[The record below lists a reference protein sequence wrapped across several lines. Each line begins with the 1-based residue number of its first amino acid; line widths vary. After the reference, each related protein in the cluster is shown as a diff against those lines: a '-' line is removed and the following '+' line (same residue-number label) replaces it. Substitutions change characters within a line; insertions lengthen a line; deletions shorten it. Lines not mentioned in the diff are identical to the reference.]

1 MAGPSLDE
9 LRVTA
14 RYHRDRLALY
24 RARAYSARPTTQM
37 KLMELERSAQ
47 SAENRLRLALKDAAD
62 AADAADAPPPAA
74 PQPPQP

>member
-24 RARAYSARPTTQM
+24 RARAYSARATTQM
-37 KLMELERSAQ
+37 KLMELERNAQ
-47 SAENRLRLALKDAAD
+47 SAEDRLRLALKDAAD
-62 AADAADAPPPAA
+62 AADAADKTAPAA
-74 PQPPQP
+74 HQPHQP